1 MGSQEV
7 AQYYDENIEKEITRL
22 TSSFYNN
29 LEKRLVLHLVDKYF
43 PAGGRLLDA
52 GGGPGSCAQ
61 ELLARGYDVTLTD
74 VSPKAV
80 AWADEQHG
88 SNPRFRALVQDARD
102 VASLDT
108 ESFDAVLSNGPFY
121 HLLESDTRD
130 RAALGIR
137 QVLKPGGRM
146 IAACLTV
153 YAFVRGLLTWGKYDR
168 FLSDE
173 VPTDPRVEHLLSTRR
188 AEHEVAS
195 PYRTRPEPFR
205 TFFEGHGFRT
215 LSMAGCKGIITGLKG
230 LDDAPEAVQEKAAA
244 LMLAT
249 CEEPDV
255 IGISEHIFYVGERPA
270 QV

>member
-52 GGGPGSCAQ
+52 GGGPGSYAQ

-102 VASLDT
+102 VASLGA

-121 HLLESDTRD
+121 HLLDPDARD
-130 RAALGIR
+130 RAARGVRL
-137 QVLKPGGRM
+137 VLRPGGRM
-146 IAACLTV
+146 IAASLTV
-153 YAFVRGLLTWGKYDR
+153 WAFVRGLLTWGKYDR
-168 FLSDE
+168 FMSDE
-173 VPTDPRVEHLLSTRR
+173 VPTDPKVDHLLSTKRDER
-188 AEHEVAS
+188 EVAS
-195 PYRTRPEPFR
+195 PFRTRPDPFR
-205 TFFEGHGFRT
+205 AFFEGHGFKT
-215 LSMAGCKGIITGLKG
+215 ISMAGCKGILTGLKG

-255 IGISEHIFYVGERPA
+255 IGFSEHIFYVGEKHA
-270 QV
+270 KL